1 MTQVHIVFG
10 LLAVLIEN
18 SEQVKTYAKT
28 EKSLLNARE
37 HLADVIKMNADGL
50 YIHTRSLQYE
60 RQDKGYYGREITG
73 QRRKR
78 SVLGIIAQ
86 KGLKA
91 WKLLLKGTNQ
101 VPSGKH
107 NVREFEKIGTLKTAL
122 KDFKDADPDYV
133 QKLEFPSGI
142 TGRAGYI
149 GDRTIILKARGSNGK
164 PNIEILKTHRTGN
177 EIDPLIDRITYTN
190 KFTY

>member
-1 MTQVHIVFG
+1 MKQVYIVLG
-10 LLAVLIEN
+10 LLVVLIDN
-18 SEQVKTYAKT
+18 SKQLQTRAKT
-28 EKSLLNARE
+28 EKSILNARKRM
-37 HLADVIKMNADGL
+37 ADAIKMNVDGHN
-50 YIHTRSLQYE
+50 IHTRSIQYE
-60 RQDKGYYGREITG
+60 REDHGYCGREIAG
-73 QRRKR
+73 QRTKR
-78 SVLGIIAQ
+78 SAFGFIAQ

-91 WKLLLKGTNQ
+91 WKLLLQGTNQ
-101 VPSGKH
+101 VPSGTH

-133 QKLEFPSGI
+133 QKLEFPSGV

-177 EIDPLIDRITYTN
+177 EMDPLIDRITYTN
-190 KFTY
+190 KLTY